1 MIGDY
6 SIMDWVTLG
15 GILTTIAS
23 LVGIAI
29 KLARDNSGLKAEMKA
44 LSKEREMEHAS
55 LSSEHKGLSS
65 EHKGLSSEH
74 KGLSSDHR
82 GLSKE
87 HDALSKEHASIKKD
101 TEYISDEMKYE
112 KMARENLYKN
122 STKAKEILET
132 MDFMKEVVLQN
143 SRLTEEVGRL
153 TVENQELSKSKQN
166 NELDKVLRILGRIE
180 GQLASLEGYR
190 GTEEVQVVL
199 KRVESELLELNN

>member
-1 MIGDY
+1 MIEEY
-6 SIMDWVTLG
+6 SIMDWVTFS
-15 GILTTIAS
+15 GIVATIAS
-23 LVGIAI
+23 LIGIAI

-44 LSKEREMEHAS
+44 LSKEREMEHDS
-55 LSSEHKGLSS
+55 LSSE
-65 EHKGLSSEH
+65 
-74 KGLSSDHR
+74 HR

-87 HDALSKEHASIKKD
+87 HDALSKEHASIKKY

-122 STKAKEILET
+122 SSRAKEILET
-132 MDFMKEVVLQN
+132 MDLMKEVVLQN
-143 SRLTEEVGRL
+143 SRLHKEVTRL
-153 TVENQELSKSKQN
+153 TVANQELSKPKQN

-199 KRVESELLELNN
+199 KRVESELSELSN

>member
-6 SIMDWVTLG
+6 SIMDWVTFG
-15 GILTTIAS
+15 GIVATIAS
-23 LVGIAI
+23 LIGIAI

-44 LSKEREMEHAS
+44 LSKEREMEHDS
-55 LSSEHKGLSS
+55 
-65 EHKGLSSEH
+65 
-74 KGLSSDHR
+74 
-82 GLSKE
+82 LSKE
-87 HDALSKEHASIKKD
+87 HDSLSKEHDSLSKEHDSLSKEHASIKKD

-132 MDFMKEVVLQN
+132 MDLMKEVVLQN
-143 SRLTEEVGRL
+143 SKLTEEVTRL
-153 TVENQELSKSKQN
+153 KVENQELSKPKQN
-166 NELDKVLRILGRIE
+166 TELDKVLRILGRIE

-190 GTEEVQVVL
+190 STEEVQVVL

>member
-6 SIMDWVTLG
+6 LIMDWVTLG
-15 GILTTIAS
+15 GILTTVAS

-44 LSKEREMEHAS
+44 LSKEREMEHDS
-55 LSSEHKGLSS
+55 
-65 EHKGLSSEH
+65 
-74 KGLSSDHR
+74 
-82 GLSKE
+82 LSKE
-87 HDALSKEHASIKKD
+87 HDSLSKEHASIKKD

-132 MDFMKEVVLQN
+132 MDLMKEVVLQN
-143 SRLTEEVGRL
+143 SKLTEEVTRL
-153 TVENQELSKSKQN
+153 KVENQELSKPKQN
-166 NELDKVLRILGRIE
+166 TELDKVLRILGRIE

-190 GTEEVQVVL
+190 STEEVQVVL

>member
-1 MIGDY
+1 MIEGY
-6 SIMDWVTLG
+6 SFMDWVTFG

-55 LSSEHKGLSS
+55 LF
-65 EHKGLSSEH
+65 SEH

>member
-1 MIGDY
+1 MIEEY
-6 SIMDWVTLG
+6 SIMDWVTFS
-15 GILTTIAS
+15 GIVATIAS

-44 LSKEREMEHAS
+44 MSKEREMEH
-55 LSSEHKGLSS
+55 
-65 EHKGLSSEH
+65 
-74 KGLSSDHR
+74 DN
-82 GLSKE
+82 LSKE
-87 HDALSKEHASIKKD
+87 HDSLSKEHASIKKD

-122 STKAKEILET
+122 STRAKEILET
-132 MDFMKEVVLQN
+132 MDLMKEVVLQN
-143 SRLTEEVGRL
+143 SRLHEEVTRL
-153 TVENQELSKSKQN
+153 TVANQELSKPKQN

-180 GQLASLEGYR
+180 GQLASLEDYR

>member
-6 SIMDWVTLG
+6 SIMDWVTFG

-44 LSKEREMEHAS
+44 LSKEREMEHDS
-55 LSSEHKGLSS
+55 
-65 EHKGLSSEH
+65 
-74 KGLSSDHR
+74 
-82 GLSKE
+82 
-87 HDALSKEHASIKKD
+87 LSKEHASIKKD
-101 TEYISDEMKYE
+101 TEYISDEMKCE

-122 STKAKEILET
+122 SSRAKEILET
-132 MDFMKEVVLQN
+132 MDLMKEVVLQN
-143 SRLTEEVGRL
+143 SRLHEEITRL
-153 TVENQELSKSKQN
+153 TVANQELSKPKEN

-180 GQLASLEGYR
+180 GQLASLEDYR

>member
-1 MIGDY
+1 MIEEY
-6 SIMDWVTLG
+6 SIMDWVTLS
-15 GILTTIAS
+15 GIVATIAS

-44 LSKEREMEHAS
+44 LSKEREMEHDS
-55 LSSEHKGLSS
+55 LSSE
-65 EHKGLSSEH
+65 
-74 KGLSSDHR
+74 HR

-101 TEYISDEMKYE
+101 TEYISDEMKCE
-112 KMARENLYKN
+112 KEARKNLYKN
-122 STKAKEILET
+122 SSRAKEILET
-132 MDFMKEVVLQN
+132 MDLMKEVVLEN
-143 SRLTEEVGRL
+143 SRLNEEVTRL
-153 TVENQELSKSKQN
+153 KVENQELSKPKQN

>member
-55 LSSEHKGLSS
+55 LSS

-153 TVENQELSKSKQN
+153 TVANQELSKPKEN
-166 NELDKVLRILGRIE
+166 KELDKVLRILGRIE

-190 GTEEVQVVL
+190 STEEVQVVL

>member
-15 GILTTIAS
+15 GILTTVAS

-44 LSKEREMEHAS
+44 LSKEREMEHDS
-55 LSSEHKGLSS
+55 
-65 EHKGLSSEH
+65 
-74 KGLSSDHR
+74 
-82 GLSKE
+82 LSKE
-87 HDALSKEHASIKKD
+87 HDSLSKEHASIKKD

-132 MDFMKEVVLQN
+132 IDLMKEVVFQN
-143 SRLTEEVGRL
+143 SRLTEEVTRL
-153 TVENQELSKSKQN
+153 KVENQELSKPKQN

-180 GQLASLEGYR
+180 NQLASLEDYR
-190 GTEEVQVVL
+190 GTEEVQVVF
-199 KRVESELLELNN
+199 KRVESELSELSN

>member
-1 MIGDY
+1 MIEGY
-6 SIMDWVTLG
+6 SFMDWVTFG
-15 GILTTIAS
+15 GVLTTIAS

-29 KLARDNSGLKAEMKA
+29 KLARDNSGLKTEMKA
-44 LSKEREMEHAS
+44 LSKEREMEHDS
-55 LSSEHKGLSS
+55 LSSEHI
-65 EHKGLSSEH
+65 
-74 KGLSSDHR
+74 

-87 HDALSKEHASIKKD
+87 HDRLSQEHASIKKD

-112 KMARENLYKN
+112 KEARKNLYKN
-122 STKAKEILET
+122 SSRAKEILET

-143 SRLTEEVGRL
+143 SKLHKEVTRL
-153 TVENQELSKSKQN
+153 TVANQELSKPKQN
-166 NELDKVLRILGRIE
+166 NELDKVIRILGRIE

>member
-15 GILTTIAS
+15 GILTTVAS

-44 LSKEREMEHAS
+44 LSKEREMEHES
-55 LSSEHKGLSS
+55 
-65 EHKGLSSEH
+65 
-74 KGLSSDHR
+74 
-82 GLSKE
+82 LSKE
-87 HDALSKEHASIKKD
+87 HDVLSKEHDSIKKD

-132 MDFMKEVVLQN
+132 MDLMKEVVLQN
-143 SRLTEEVGRL
+143 SSLTEEVTRL
-153 TVENQELSKSKQN
+153 KVENQELSKPKEN
-166 NELDKVLRILGRIE
+166 KELDKVLRILGRIE
-180 GQLASLEGYR
+180 GQLASLEDHCS
-190 GTEEVQVVL
+190 TEEVQVVL
-199 KRVESELLELNN
+199 KRVESELLELIN

>member
-1 MIGDY
+1 MIEGY
-6 SIMDWVTLG
+6 SFMDWVTFG
-15 GILTTIAS
+15 GVLTTIAS

-44 LSKEREMEHAS
+44 LSKEREMEHDS
-55 LSSEHKGLSS
+55 LSSEH
-65 EHKGLSSEH
+65 
-74 KGLSSDHR
+74 R
-82 GLSKE
+82 NLSKE

-122 STKAKEILET
+122 STRAKEILET
-132 MDFMKEVVLQN
+132 MDLMKEVVLQN
-143 SRLTEEVGRL
+143 SRLHEEVTRL
-153 TVENQELSKSKQN
+153 TVANQELSKPKQN
-166 NELDKVLRILGRIE
+166 NELDKVFRILGRIE

-199 KRVESELLELNN
+199 KRVENELLELTN

>member
-6 SIMDWVTLG
+6 SIMDWVTFG
-15 GILTTIAS
+15 GIVATIAS

-29 KLARDNSGLKAEMKA
+29 KLARDNNGLKAEMKA
-44 LSKEREMEHAS
+44 LSKEREMEHES
-55 LSSEHKGLSS
+55 LSKEHSALSK
-65 EHKGLSSEH
+65 EH
-74 KGLSSDHR
+74 D

-87 HDALSKEHASIKKD
+87 HDVLSKEHASIKKD

-132 MDFMKEVVLQN
+132 MDLMKEVVLQN
-143 SRLTEEVGRL
+143 SRLTEEVTRL
-153 TVENQELSKSKQN
+153 KVENQELSKPKQN

-190 GTEEVQVVL
+190 STEEVQVVL
-199 KRVESELLELNN
+199 KRVESELLELSN

>member
-44 LSKEREMEHAS
+44 LSKEREMEHEN
-55 LSSEHKGLSS
+55 LSKEHSA
-65 EHKGLSSEH
+65 
-74 KGLSSDHR
+74 
-82 GLSKE
+82 LSKE
-87 HDALSKEHASIKKD
+87 HDSLSKEHDGLSKEHASIKKD

-122 STKAKEILET
+122 STRAKEILET
-132 MDFMKEVVLQN
+132 MDLMKEVVLQN
-143 SRLTEEVGRL
+143 SRLTEEVTRL
-153 TVENQELSKSKQN
+153 KVENQELSKPKQN

-190 GTEEVQVVL
+190 STEEVQVVL
-199 KRVESELLELNN
+199 KRVESELLELSN

>member
-1 MIGDY
+1 
-6 SIMDWVTLG
+6 MDWVTFG
-15 GILTTIAS
+15 GIVATIAS

-55 LSSEHKGLSS
+55 LSS